1 MATSEKVVSP
11 GVFTNEIDQSF
22 LPAAIGEIG
31 GAVIGP
37 TVKGPAMIP
46 TVVSSMNE
54 FVQIFG
60 ETFNSGGGDFT
71 YLTSE
76 TARQYLKHGNKLT
89 VVRILDG
96 NFTPATANVMT
107 GSGAEYTGSSD
118 IGFIDSTAENI
129 SFKLHTHNQGEI
141 LNNKDVTSG
150 DEVAATAALSCVDG
164 DLNTENQFTEGEFV
178 EIISTDGTK
187 RIYVLCDGSE
197 STSVAT
203 GDVIVAATDIG
214 NAALGTTVG
223 DRGTCIAVLNNL
235 NTHNQATVLNEIR
248 TAILSANGHNGKIA
262 CSAALTPADGAQ
274 TITLTQAIT
283 GPSGNQTSTV
293 TTNPQ
298 ITCAN
303 FTGGVADPTGQD
315 GLLISGS
322 VDNIRWQVTNSNHK
336 KGTFNLLVRAG
347 NDTHRQKQIL
357 ETWNNL
363 SIDPNANNYVAK
375 VIGDSKPVLSSP
387 GSEPYIAV
395 SGSYP
400 NKSKYVRVEVLKSV
414 PDYLDVNGN
423 ISVSGSV
430 EKSMPGNGSGSM
442 GGAFTSGSSGYVGF
456 DAFGNQQGGSG
467 QVLLNE
473 NISNTNTQGYKPNT
487 ASEGKTAYE
496 DAISLLSNSDEYD
509 INLLFLPGIID
520 NFATH
525 QPIVTK
531 AINACEDRA
540 DLFIVVDPTA
550 WTDNPTSAQT
560 RAEARNSNYA
570 AMYYPWVQIGSS
582 ALGRP
587 VWVPPSVAVSGVY
600 TFNDKVSHEWFA
612 PAGLNRGT
620 IDSAVKTQRQL
631 LRTQRDE
638 LYNSNVNPIAQFPG
652 QGVVVYGQKT
662 LQKKASALD
671 RVNVRRL
678 LIKIKKFIASTS
690 RFLVFEQNNALTRN
704 RFLNIVNPYLEQ
716 VQSNSGLNVFKV
728 VMDDTNNTPDIVDRN
743 QLYGQIF
750 IQPTRT
756 AEFIVI
762 DFNVMRSGAAFPE

>member
-60 ETFNSGGGDFT
+60 ETFNSASSTMT

-96 NFTPATANVMT
+96 EFTPATANIMT
-107 GSGAEYTGSSD
+107 GSGKQYTGSSGAEFVGVP
-118 IGFIDSTAENI
+118 GFIDSTASDI

-141 LNNKDVTSG
+141 LNNKDATSG
-150 DEVAATAALSCVDG
+150 DETTATLADILTMAGPPANNDR
-164 DLNTENQFTEGEFV
+164 FTV
-178 EIISTDGTK
+178 NVPAIIGGAGTDITLRMVSGTASDGTTNE
-187 RIYVLCDGSE
+187 VQ
-197 STSVAT
+197 VQVHAT
-203 GDVIVAATDIG
+203 TTTTVDRIVAAINGVDNSVVKYGSGAGNVTNGILGITAAEGTDG
-214 NAALGTTVG
+214 NTDVTITTVTAG
-223 DRGTCIAVLNNL
+223 IAGNDVVFTNEAGSMVNSSPAKLAG
-235 NTHNQATVLNEIR
+235 AT
-248 TAILSANGHNGKIA
+248 
-262 CSAALTPADGAQ
+262 AD
-274 TITLTQAIT
+274 
-283 GPSGNQTSTV
+283 S
-293 TTNPQ
+293 
-298 ITCAN
+298 
-303 FTGGVADPTGQD
+303 TGQD

-322 VDNIRWQVTNSNHK
+322 ADNIRWQVTNSNHT
-336 KGTFNLLVRAG
+336 KGTFNLLIRAG
-347 NDTHRQKQIL
+347 NDTHRQKQVL

-363 SIDPNANNYVAK
+363 SMDPNQQNYVAK
-375 VIGDSKPVLSSP
+375 VIGDSKLVLSSP
-387 GSEPYIAV
+387 GSEPYIAM

-400 NKSKYVRVEVLKSV
+400 NKSKYVRVEVVKPA
-414 PDYLDVNGN
+414 PDYLDENGN
-423 ISVSGSV
+423 TTTASMQ
-430 EKSMPGNGSGSM
+430 SMPGNGSGSF
-442 GGAFTSGSSGYVGF
+442 GGAFTSGSSGWVGF
-456 DAFGNQQGGSG
+456 DAFGNKQGGSG
-467 QVLLNE
+467 VDPAFYE
-473 NISNTNTQGYKPNT
+473 NISDTNTQGYFPQT
-487 ASEGKTAYE
+487 ANKGKTAYE

-509 INLLFLPGIID
+509 INLLFLPGIVD
-520 NFATH
+520 NFANH
-525 QPIVTK
+525 QAIVTK

-540 DLFIVVDPTA
+540 DLFTVIDPSA
-550 WTDNPTSAQT
+550 YSDNPSDAQT

-570 AMYYPWVQIGSS
+570 AMYYPWVQIGSPS
-582 ALGRP
+582 LGRS

-600 TFNDKVSHEWFA
+600 TFNDKVAHPWFA

-620 IDSAVKTQRQL
+620 IDSAVRTQRQL

-638 LYNSNVNPIAQFPG
+638 LYESNVNPIAQFPG
-652 QGVVVYGQKT
+652 QGVVIFGQKT
-662 LQKKASALD
+662 LQKKSSALD

-704 RFLNIVNPYLEQ
+704 KFLNIVNPYLEQ

-728 VMDDTNNTPDIVDRN
+728 VMDETNNTPDIVDRN